1 MPLPLRYSAGH
12 LAMRRTRTGL
22 TVGVIALVVLATT
35 LFLGL
40 VSSLRRTLAT
50 TGQERNL
57 IVLRKGSTN
66 DGSSSLTLESWQ
78 AVRFFEGIA
87 QDAAGQPLISPEL
100 VVQPF
105 VRTRS
110 GGRENVLARGVEPVA
125 LQVHDEVHIVE
136 GRMFEPSRGE
146 AIVGRGVAGRYQGA
160 SLGQKLEFGRS
171 TWKVVGVFESGG
183 SSFESEIWVDV
194 RELARDARRPEAFA
208 FSGFRIRAAP
218 GADMDAL
225 ARRIDDDPRF
235 ALEARP
241 ETEYY
246 AEQAESANTLYAL
259 VVGLAVLAGLG
270 ATFGATNT
278 LFASVDSRVAEIGT
292 LRAMGFSRGS
302 ILSAFL
308 LESLLLAGAGCLAG
322 GLLASALA
330 GALSRALGGVAFGAA
345 TFTTSV
351 IELRVGPG
359 DLVWAFGLAL
369 VIGLAGGVFPA
380 RRAARLRPVD
390 ALRRA

>member
-1 MPLPLRYSAGH
+1 
-12 LAMRRTRTGL
+12 
-22 TVGVIALVVLATT
+22 VGVIALVVLATT

-40 VSSLRRTLAT
+40 VSSLRRTLAS
-50 TGQERNL
+50 TGHERNL

-66 DGSSSLTLESWQ
+66 DGSSSLTLESFQ

-87 QDAAGQPLISPEL
+87 QDAGGQPLISPEL

-105 VRTRS
+105 LRTRG
-110 GGRENVLARGVEPVA
+110 GGRENVLVRGVEPVA
-125 LQVHDEVHIVE
+125 LQVHDEVRIVA

-146 AIVGRGVAGRYQGA
+146 AIVGRGVAGRYAGA
-160 SLGQKLEFGRS
+160 ALGEELEFGRS
-171 TWKVVGVFESGG
+171 AWKVVGLFESAG
-183 SSFESEIWVDV
+183 SSFESEVWVDV

-208 FSGFRIRAAP
+208 FSGFRVRVAP
-218 GADMDAL
+218 GADADAL

-235 ALEARP
+235 ALEAQR
-241 ETEYY
+241 ETDYY
-246 AEQAESANTLYAL
+246 ADQAESANTLYAL

-278 LFASVDSRVAEIGT
+278 LFASVESRIAEIGT

-308 LESLLLAGAGCLAG
+308 IESLLLAGTGCLAG
-322 GLLASALA
+322 GLAAWALA
-330 GALSRALGGVAFGAA
+330 GVLSRALGGVGFGAA
-345 TFTTSV
+345 TFTTNV
-351 IELRVGPG
+351 IQLRVAPG
-359 DLVWAFGLAL
+359 DLVWAFVLAL
-369 VIGLAGGVFPA
+369 VIGLAGGLFPA